1 MSRRVEVKVVRFFE
15 LEDDVKPGGDIE
27 WHTIEDFI
35 RGFAMRA
42 GEKLVKEH
50 NFKQEQI
57 GEVLDL
63 VLRYERTRD
72 SRKPSDI
79 LRETIGGETAADA

>member
-1 MSRRVEVKVVRFFE
+1 MGRRVEVKVGRFFE
-15 LEDDVKPGGDIE
+15 LEDDVVPGGDVE

-50 NFKQEQI
+50 GFKLETI

-63 VLRYERTRD
+63 VLLRD
-72 SRKPSDI
+72 RQRHPKMFSEV
-79 LRETIGGETAADA
+79 LRESVGGEAAAES